1 MYGMPK
7 VLLTDDQDYAVGEWL
22 ELCISNNIKH
32 GTDQYEDLLVKMS
45 DEDPIIKEAVINTLI
60 ETKDL

>member
-1 MYGMPK
+1 MPK
-7 VLLTDDQDYAVGEWL
+7 VLLTDDQDYIVGEWL
-22 ELCISNNIKH
+22 ELCISNNIKY

-45 DEDPIIKEAVINTLI
+45 DEDPTIKEAVINTLI

>member
-1 MYGMPK
+1 MPK

-22 ELCISNNIKH
+22 ELCISNNIKYA
-32 GTDQYEDLLVKMS
+32 TDQYKDLLVKMS
-45 DEDPIIKEAVINTLI
+45 DEDPVIKEAVINTLI